1 MFRNLWYTSQFNA
14 CCYRVCFNWEIHFL
28 TTGTVAFNR
37 LATRNYT
44 FLVHSPE
51 RLALEHMQSGNTT
64 TSLVLN
70 SILKY
75 QKVSI
80 TPQKLEALLKG

>member
-1 MFRNLWYTSQFNA
+1 M
-14 CCYRVCFNWEIHFL
+14 
-28 TTGTVAFNR
+28 TTGTVTFNR
-37 LATRNYT
+37 LATKNYT
-44 FLVHSPE
+44 SLVHSPE

-80 TPQKLEALLKG
+80 TPQKLEALLRLKG